1 MKINYI
7 QYYVEG
13 ECEEKL
19 INVLKRDLMV
29 VKSGKVQKFNVIQN
43 EITKARLIA
52 LRPGTVVVLVF
63 DTDTDNAEIL
73 NKNIKKIQ
81 ACNSVA
87 DLLLIPQVK
96 NLEDELMR
104 SCNIRNIRELLG
116 SRSNEEFKSDFIRV
130 TNLADKLKSKNFDID
145 SIWKGSP
152 SSPYQNIK
160 NDAEKI
166 KLTK

>member
-29 VKSGKVQKFNVIQN
+29 VKSGRVQKFNVIQN
-43 EITKARLIA
+43 EITNARLMT

-73 NKNIKKIQ
+73 NKNIEKLQ
-81 ACNSVA
+81 ACKSVA
-87 DLLLIPQVK
+87 DWVLIPQVK

-130 TNLADKLKSKNFDID
+130 TNLADKLKSKKFDINL
-145 SIWKGSP
+145 IWKESP
-152 SSPYQNIK
+152 SSPYQDIK
-160 NDAEKI
+160 NNAEKI
-166 KLTK
+166 KLIK

>member
-1 MKINYI
+1 MKIKYI

-19 INVLKRDLMV
+19 INTLKRDLKA
-29 VKSGKVQKFNVIQN
+29 VKTGKVQKFNVIDN
-43 EITKARLIA
+43 EITNARLIN
-52 LRPGTVVVLVF
+52 LRPGTLVVLVF
-63 DTDTDNAEIL
+63 DTDTGNTEIL
-73 NKNIKKIQ
+73 SKNIKKIQ

-87 DLLLIPQVK
+87 DLVLIPQVK
-96 NLEDELMR
+96 NLEDELVQ

-130 TNLADKLKSKNFDID
+130 TNLADKLKSKKFNID
-145 SIWKGSP
+145 LIWKGSP
-152 SSPYQNIK
+152 SSPYHNIK
-160 NDAEKI
+160 NDAKKI

>member
-19 INVLKRDLMV
+19 INTLKSELMV
-29 VKSGKVQKFNVIQN
+29 VKTGKVQKLNVIQS
-43 EITKARLIA
+43 EIKNAHLMI
-52 LRPGTVVVLVF
+52 LRPKTMVVLVF
-63 DTDTDNAEIL
+63 DTDTGNVEIL
-73 NKNIKKIQ
+73 NKNIKKLR
-81 ACNSVA
+81 ACKSVA
-87 DLLLIPQVK
+87 SLVLIPQVK
-96 NLEDELMR
+96 NLEDELMQ

-116 SRSNEEFKSDFIRV
+116 SRSNVEFKRDFIRV
-130 TNLADKLKSKNFDID
+130 KNLAEKLKSSKFNID
-145 SIWKGSP
+145 LIWKRNP
-152 SSPYQNIK
+152 SSPYQDIK

>member
-1 MKINYI
+1 MKIKYI

-19 INVLKRDLMV
+19 INTLKSELRI
-29 VKSGKVQKFNVIQN
+29 VKTGKVQKFNVIEN
-43 EITKARLIA
+43 EITNARLMT
-52 LRPGTVVVLVF
+52 LRPGTMVVLVF
-63 DTDTDNAEIL
+63 DTDTGNTEIL
-73 NKNIKKIQ
+73 NKNIEKLR
-81 ACNSVA
+81 ACKFVA
-87 DLLLIPQVK
+87 DWVLIPQDK
-96 NLEDELMR
+96 NLEDELVK
-104 SCNIRNIRELLG
+104 SCNIRNARELLG

-130 TNLADKLKSKNFDID
+130 TNLADKLKSKKFDID
-145 SIWKGSP
+145 LIWEGSP